1 MPLTLTVRTPSSIPL
16 EVDSVRLEIVR
27 SQSLADVA
35 RTLVWRGNR
44 QVELGEFFDIAGSA
58 QDDEALVWRGDCSR
72 VKLIGTHLAS
82 GSIRVEGDAG
92 MHLGA
97 EMKGG
102 DILVEGNA
110 GDWVGAEMHGGKI
123 RVQGNAGH
131 LIGAVYRG
139 GRKGMT
145 EGEILIHGNA
155 GNEVGVCMRRGL
167 IAIGGRAG
175 DAAGA
180 GMIAGTIFVFGE
192 AGIRN
197 GAGMKRG
204 TIGLFG
210 TEVVPEILPT
220 FRYACTYRPTF
231 LRVYLRYLQQRDF
244 PVPAECLNGAYQ
256 RFCGDLLEL
265 GKGEIF
271 TRVA

>member
-1 MPLTLTVRTPSSIPL
+1 MPLTITVRVRSSIPL
-16 EVDSVRLEIVR
+16 EVDTVLLEVVRE
-27 SQSLADVA
+27 QATDAVA
-35 RTLVWRGNR
+35 RTRVQRGNR
-44 QVELGEFFDIAGSA
+44 QVELGEFFDVDGSA
-58 QDDEALVWRGDCSR
+58 RDDDTLVWRGDCSR

-82 GSIRVEGDAG
+82 GTVRVEGDAG

-102 DILVEGNA
+102 NIIVDGNA
-110 GDWVGAEMHGGKI
+110 GDWVGAEMHGGRI
-123 RVQGNAGH
+123 HVHGNAGH

-145 EGEILIHGNA
+145 GGEILIDGNA
-155 GNEVGVCMRRGL
+155 GNEVGTCMRRGL

-175 DAAGA
+175 DAAGI
-180 GMIAGTIFVFGE
+180 GMIAGTVLVFGE

-204 TIGLFG
+204 TIGLLG
-210 TEVVPEILPT
+210 GDIAPEILPS

-231 LRVYLRYLQQRDF
+231 LRLYVRHLRDWGFSIPDEMLGMSCRRY
-244 PVPAECLNGAYQ
+244 
-256 RFCGDLLEL
+256 CGDLLEL
-265 GKGEIF
+265 GKGEIL